1 MITIILDKGEV
12 YTGKT
17 IKGNIEL
24 VPDTE
29 MYINDIELCLY
40 YIEEWI
46 YSKSE
51 EKKDKR
57 NNKQCVSLLDLGVN
71 KFLPEGDNNLIHLSP
86 ILHLFPF
93 EIKLPENIYPS
104 FEYPKH
110 DFCAYLRYSL
120 YAKVKSPN
128 VNLSTTNLI
137 FIYAVSRRDNS
148 SFKIEN
154 SFNIKKWGMFGK
166 GATNINATFPMKYYR
181 FSDNIPIKMNI
192 DNTLGKM
199 KVNLVKISLKRKM
212 ILKDNKDENKE
223 KYSRID
229 KILKK
234 IFKVD
239 VKSGNQG
246 IYDFVFPLSEIPAE
260 DFSYFDNV
268 NLYNWTKKYCE
279 FMPSIESTI
288 LSCQYIL
295 KITIYYDSFIKKS
308 NRPKIKIP
316 IYIVHK
322 LNDNIKVPIQNTI
335 TNKAEETSEE
345 EIKKHKEDDFI
356 IFNKNIKSG
365 EIYET
370 PQNSDNLNRSK
381 TNINNNN
388 NSYIENMI
396 YNNKNNNQMN
406 IKTPLSSHNL
416 DIYNNSKINNNKI
429 DNQISEIQDEGEAPT
444 YQLFNQNNN
453 KIEDINNSEDKNN
466 NMINNQNDINMV
478 NKPSKN
484 YNNIN
489 EIDD

>member
-1 MITIILDKGEV
+1 MITIILDKGDI
-12 YTGKT
+12 YAGKT

-40 YIEEWI
+40 YIEEWN

-57 NNKQCVSLLDLGVN
+57 NYKQCVSLLDLGVN
-71 KFLPEGDNNLIHLSP
+71 KFIPEGDNNLIHLSP

-110 DFCAYLRYSL
+110 DYSAYLRYSL
-120 YAKVKSPN
+120 FAKVKSPN
-128 VNLSTTNLI
+128 VNLSTSSLI

-148 SFKIEN
+148 SFTIEN

-166 GATNINATFPMKYYR
+166 GATKINASFPMKYYR

-199 KVNLVKISLKRKM
+199 KVNLVKINLKRKM
-212 ILKDNKDENKE
+212 ILKDNKDEHKE

-229 KILKK
+229 KIIKK

-239 VKSGNQG
+239 IKRGNQG
-246 IYDFVFPLSEIPAE
+246 IYDFQFPLSEIPAN

-268 NLYNWTKKYCE
+268 NLYNWTKKNCE
-279 FMPSIESTI
+279 FMPSLESTI

-295 KITIYYDSFIKKS
+295 KIAIYYDSFIKKTD
-308 NRPKIKIP
+308 RPKIKIP

-322 LNDNIKVPIQNTI
+322 LNDNISVPIQNNI
-335 TNKAEETSEE
+335 ANKAEESSEE
-345 EIKKHKEDDFI
+345 EIKKQKEDDFI

-365 EIYET
+365 EIIYET
-370 PQNSDNLNRSK
+370 PHNSDNLNRSK
-381 TNINNNN
+381 TSINNYT
-388 NSYIENMI
+388 YIENMV

-406 IKTPLSSHNL
+406 IKTPLSSHDL
-416 DIYNNSKINNNKI
+416 DFYNNSQINNNKS

-444 YQLFNQNNN
+444 YQFLIQNNN
-453 KIEDINNSEDKNN
+453 KNENINNSEDKKCN
-466 NMINNQNDINMV
+466 NMIKNQDDINMV
-478 NKPSKN
+478 NKP
-484 YNNIN
+484 I
-489 EIDD
+489 